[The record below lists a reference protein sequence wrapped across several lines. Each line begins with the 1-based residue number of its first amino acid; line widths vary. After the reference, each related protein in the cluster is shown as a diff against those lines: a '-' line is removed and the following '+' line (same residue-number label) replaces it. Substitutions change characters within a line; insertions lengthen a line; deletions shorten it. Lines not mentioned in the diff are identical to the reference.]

1 MSRSG
6 DPPEGASGQTPEGG
20 ADDHGFVVFD
30 EAFVRAARLREF
42 SARERLAEGAG
53 AGTGPGAPRSGAVP
67 VGRLATRGRAGRQAV
82 LLVLVIA
89 LAFGGAVWAG
99 VRGPYRADS
108 GPPAAGRPP
117 SIALVPLAPAGT
129 VAPVDAVQ
137 PYAGPPAASYLA
149 GAAGVV
155 LPAARATADFTPD
168 EVRRALITAKDYVV
182 ASAIDPAALLGGDT
196 RGVRALLAPDQ
207 LALFDRALRHPADD
221 GLNAATGWLVRLAP
235 DHYRLA
241 AGPARVAGT
250 MSVTE
255 TPDGRLEVVADHT
268 VVYAVRAAA
277 AATDAGVSLFTV
289 RRRLRLRFDRDDLA
303 EHHVELAQAEVAAG
317 PLDCAPAPADY
328 FRPLLAGQRAVAPA
342 ADDPGDR
349 GRPVTSVCGVLAT
362 PGTPSARASAKAP
375 AGSARTAAAREPT
388 VPMPAPAAP

>member
-1 MSRSG
+1 
-6 DPPEGASGQTPEGG
+6 
-20 ADDHGFVVFD
+20 
-30 EAFVRAARLREF
+30 
-42 SARERLAEGAG
+42 
-53 AGTGPGAPRSGAVP
+53 
-67 VGRLATRGRAGRQAV
+67 
-82 LLVLVIA
+82 
-89 LAFGGAVWAG
+89 
-99 VRGPYRADS
+99 
-108 GPPAAGRPP
+108 
-117 SIALVPLAPAGT
+117 
-129 VAPVDAVQ
+129 
-137 PYAGPPAASYLA
+137 
-149 GAAGVV
+149 VV

-168 EVRRALITAKDYVV
+168 EVRRALLTAKDYVV

-207 LALFDRALRHPADD
+207 LTLFDRALRHPADD

-362 PGTPSARASAKAP
+362 PAASASPGAAP
-375 AGSARTAAAREPT
+375 GPAASASTAAASAGSARTAAAREPA
-388 VPMPAPAAP
+388 VPLPTPVAP